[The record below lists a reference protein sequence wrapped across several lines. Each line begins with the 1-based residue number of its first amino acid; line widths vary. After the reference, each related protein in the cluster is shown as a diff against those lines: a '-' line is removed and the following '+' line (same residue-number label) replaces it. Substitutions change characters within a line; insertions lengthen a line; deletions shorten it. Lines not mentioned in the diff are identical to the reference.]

1 MRNGKNYSKKEDIKI
16 EISFYQCH
24 KVRLEEVMSS
34 LLASEIVIM
43 VKQYLIQLI

>member
-1 MRNGKNYSKKEDIKI
+1 MVKIIKKKEDIKI
-16 EISFYQCH
+16 EIGFYQCH
-24 KVRLEEVMSS
+24 NVRLEEVMSS